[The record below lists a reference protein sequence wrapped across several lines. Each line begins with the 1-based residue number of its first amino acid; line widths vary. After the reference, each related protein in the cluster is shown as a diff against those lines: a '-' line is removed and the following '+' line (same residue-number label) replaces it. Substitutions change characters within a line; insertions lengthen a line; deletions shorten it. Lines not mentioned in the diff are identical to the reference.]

1 VRGRKRWEGGW
12 CRGFFFGGGEGFG
25 GDFFSTLELGRK
37 KGKSIK
43 FSNEFIYLELV
54 N

>member
-1 VRGRKRWEGGW
+1 VGGRKRGEGGW
-12 CRGFFFGGGEGFG
+12 CRGFFFGGEGFG

-43 FSNEFIYLELV
+43 FSNEFIYLFGI